1 MQWPLRLSTF
11 RVDHGWEGQPAANV
25 QQRPKWGVVNRW
37 DIDVR
42 VYFATQHPDKQLL
55 RKAQAQLNR
64 LVLPSR

>member
-1 MQWPLRLSTF
+1 
-11 RVDHGWEGQPAANV
+11 V
-25 QQRPKWGVVNRW
+25 QQRLKWGVVNGW